1 MARMRCIYVAT
12 QDSPTSVG
20 HAWKYFI
27 IVIITKVHWVM
38 TVGQALV

>member
-1 MARMRCIYVAT
+1 MARMRCLYVAT
-12 QDSPTSVG
+12 QKHMSVA

-27 IVIITKVHWVM
+27 TVIITEVHWVM